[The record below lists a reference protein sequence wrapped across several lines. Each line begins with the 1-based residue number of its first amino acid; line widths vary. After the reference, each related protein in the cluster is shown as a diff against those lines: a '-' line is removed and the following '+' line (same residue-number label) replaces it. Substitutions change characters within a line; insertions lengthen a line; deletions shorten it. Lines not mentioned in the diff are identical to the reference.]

1 MVRLLSLA
9 RFGLDEPPREIT
21 RSGPV
26 GSSEVGS
33 SGWLIRFFDS
43 AFFCEWIAVSYLYK
57 HEHAGVRDYL
67 CNRMYALPLTG
78 LESYMLQICY
88 MLVHKPSPSLDK
100 FVIDACSKSLRI
112 ALKVH
117 WILMAELEDEEGDGD
132 VDGVARL
139 QEQCQIAATLNAEW
153 VPLVKPPPPSPSPAS
168 PKSNPVM
175 DRIRS
180 SKQKLLSLASPG
192 EDGNKNA
199 VSDSAGRN
207 LSVEK
212 VSSED
217 NKLFR
222 RLSIGPQKVR
232 DALFSKKSMEKDE
245 EELQL
250 DGKDRDRDK
259 DGFFK
264 RLLRDSR
271 DKEEDGEDKEG
282 FFKRLLRD
290 SKEDRERDRTGD
302 EDEREGFLKRI
313 LFKDKA
319 EEKKEERDEDRVGN
333 KSIEEEE
340 REGSFFKR
348 LFKDKIE
355 GGNEEGEKMNGNLDE
370 EERDGFF
377 KRLFKD
383 KNEER
388 TDEEDNFFKRLFKDK
403 NEERREE
410 KKINE
415 DERSNGIINGNGNTG
430 LDEGEKE
437 NFFKRLFRDKHE
449 DETDMK
455 VSTTGIEE
463 EENPEFLSFRKLFRV
478 HPEEAKSGAST
489 SGIECSTASLESSPG
504 TESFFKRLFR
514 DRDRSVEDSELF
526 GSKSMKEVM
535 CFVLLSILVS
545 VKIILILPT

>member
-1 MVRLLSLA
+1 
-9 RFGLDEPPREIT
+9 
-21 RSGPV
+21 
-26 GSSEVGS
+26 
-33 SGWLIRFFDS
+33 
-43 AFFCEWIAVSYLYK
+43 VSYLYK
-57 HEHAGVRDYL
+57 HEHVGVRDYL

-117 WILMAELEDEEGDGD
+117 WILMAELEDEEGDEN

-139 QEQCQIAATLNAEW
+139 QEQCQIAATLDAEW
-153 VPLVKPPPPSPSPAS
+153 PPLVKPPPPSPSPAS

-180 SKQKLLSLASPG
+180 SKQKLLSLASPV
-192 EDGNKNA
+192 EDGNKKNA
-199 VSDSAGRN
+199 VIDSAGRN

-217 NKLFR
+217 NKLLR

-250 DGKDRDRDK
+250 DGKDRDK

-271 DKEEDGEDKEG
+271 DKEDDGEDKEG

-290 SKEDRERDRTGD
+290 SKEERERDRTGDED

-333 KSIEEEE
+333 KSIDEEE

-355 GGNEEGEKMNGNLDE
+355 GGNEEREKMNGNLEE

-388 TDEEDNFFKRLFKDK
+388 TEEENNFFKRLFKDK

-415 DERSNGIINGNGNTG
+415 EERSNGIINGNGNTG
-430 LDEGEKE
+430 LDEGER

-449 DETDMK
+449 DGTDMK
-455 VSTTGIEE
+455 LSTTGIGE
-463 EENPEFLSFRKLFRV
+463 EENSEFLSFRKLFRV
-478 HPEEAKSGAST
+478 HPEEAKSGSST

-514 DRDRSVEDSELF
+514 DRDRSVEDYELF
-526 GSKSMKEVM
+526 GSKCMKEVM
-535 CFVLLSILVS
+535 CFVFLSILLS
-545 VKIILILPT
+545 VKIVLMLPT

>member
-1 MVRLLSLA
+1 
-9 RFGLDEPPREIT
+9 
-21 RSGPV
+21 
-26 GSSEVGS
+26 
-33 SGWLIRFFDS
+33 
-43 AFFCEWIAVSYLYK
+43 
-57 HEHAGVRDYL
+57 
-67 CNRMYALPLTG
+67 
-78 LESYMLQICY
+78 